1 MGRLIRHSWIKGPGS
16 ARIQTEFSVLT
27 GEGADDMYVPHGISH
42 KKKRGVMSYEN
53 IIFEVKEDRAFLTI
67 NRPPMNILN
76 IATMEEMN
84 DAITSLTD
92 NKDVKVLVLTSAG
105 EKAFSAGVDVTEHT
119 ADKVEKMLR
128 VFHDVFRNLS
138 KLDQVTIA
146 AVKGFTL
153 GGGCEVAIFCDMI
166 FAADNLK
173 IGQPE
178 IKLAAIPPIALLIM
192 PQLIGLKK
200 ASELLFTGKVIE
212 AAEAERIR
220 LVNKTVQ
227 LDTFDGELIDVIQ
240 PLTEQSLVGL
250 KFSKKGGQLGLAT
263 SFPDGLEK
271 IEKMYLEDLMASE
284 DSHEGLKAFMEKR
297 KPTWK
302 NQ

>member
-1 MGRLIRHSWIKGPGS
+1 
-16 ARIQTEFSVLT
+16 
-27 GEGADDMYVPHGISH
+27 
-42 KKKRGVMSYEN
+42 MSYEN
-53 IIFEVKEDRAFLTI
+53 IIFDVKKDRAFLTI

-84 DAITSLTD
+84 DAITSLID
-92 NKDVKVLVLTSAG
+92 NKEIKVLILTSSG

-119 ADKVEKMLR
+119 EEKVEEMLR

-138 KLDQVTIA
+138 KLNQVTVA

-166 FAADNLK
+166 FAAENLK

-178 IKLAAIPPIALLIM
+178 IKLAVIPPIALLIM
-192 PQLIGLKK
+192 PRLIGLKK
-200 ASELLFTGKVIE
+200 ASELLFTGKIID
-212 AAEAERIR
+212 AAEAERIG
-220 LVNKTVQ
+220 LVNKTVP
-227 LDTFDGELIDVIQ
+227 LDTFDEELINFIQ
-240 PLTEQSLVGL
+240 PLAELSLIGL
-250 KFSKKGGQLGLAT
+250 KFSKRGIQLGLET
-263 SFPDGLEK
+263 SFPKGLEK

-284 DSHEGLKAFMEKR
+284 DAHEGLKSFMEKR
-297 KPTWK
+297 KPNWK

>member
-1 MGRLIRHSWIKGPGS
+1 
-16 ARIQTEFSVLT
+16 
-27 GEGADDMYVPHGISH
+27 
-42 KKKRGVMSYEN
+42 MSYEN
-53 IIFEVKEDRAFLTI
+53 IIFDVKEDRAFLTI

-84 DAITSLTD
+84 DAITSLID
-92 NKDVKVLVLTSAG
+92 NKEIKVLILTSSG

-119 ADKVEKMLR
+119 EEKVEEMLR

-138 KLDQVTIA
+138 KLNQVTVA

-166 FAADNLK
+166 FAAENLK

-178 IKLAAIPPIALLIM
+178 IKLAVIPPIALLIM
-192 PQLIGLKK
+192 PRLIGLKK
-200 ASELLFTGKVIE
+200 ASELLFTGKIID
-212 AAEAERIR
+212 AAEAERIG
-220 LVNKTVQ
+220 LVNKTVP
-227 LDTFDGELIDVIQ
+227 LDTFDEELTNFIQ
-240 PLTEQSLVGL
+240 PLAELSLIGF
-250 KFSKKGGQLGLAT
+250 KFSKRGIQLGLET
-263 SFPDGLEK
+263 SFPEGLEK

-284 DSHEGLKAFMEKR
+284 DAHEGLKAFMEKR